1 MNLDFLPTLYLLR
14 LAQSLPSFVL
24 HLPEGRVIDKPS
36 FEIRSPKYISCQFC
50 ALYLHI
56 YFWSIIKC
64 QMYCKEYL
72 ETKTSEKLLCLTKV
86 QYSIFV
92 VVKQL
97 RKHTFFSIFLS
108 HLQYIQCSQ
117 LSREKPFLNHL
128 PFYCNCPL
136 KNLKKALQVVKL
148 ILVYPQVVLELS

>member
-1 MNLDFLPTLYLLR
+1 MSEVMMVMVLISFCVQDFDCSIGLNPDFLPTSYLLR
-14 LAQSLPSFVL
+14 PAQSLPSFVL
-24 HLPEGRVIDKPS
+24 HLPEGRVINKPS
-36 FEIRSPKYISCQFC
+36 FKIRSPKYISSQFC

-97 RKHTFFSIFLS
+97 RKHTFFQYFFLFCNI
-108 HLQYIQCSQ
+108 LQCSQ
-117 LSREKPFLNHL
+117 LSTEKPFLNHL
-128 PFYCNCPL
+128 PFL
-136 KNLKKALQVVKL
+136 L
-148 ILVYPQVVLELS
+148 

>member
-1 MNLDFLPTLYLLR
+1 MSEVMMVMVLISFCVQYFGCSIDLNPDFLPTLYLLR
-14 LAQSLPSFVL
+14 LVQSLPSFVL
-24 HLPEGRVIDKPS
+24 HLPEGRVINKPS

-64 QMYCKEYL
+64 QMYCNEYL

-97 RKHTFFSIFLS
+97 RKHTFFNISFSSAIYYYVVNYLERNLFSTICCFIEMALS
-108 HLQYIQCSQ
+108 
-117 LSREKPFLNHL
+117 
-128 PFYCNCPL
+128 
-136 KNLKKALQVVKL
+136 
-148 ILVYPQVVLELS
+148 